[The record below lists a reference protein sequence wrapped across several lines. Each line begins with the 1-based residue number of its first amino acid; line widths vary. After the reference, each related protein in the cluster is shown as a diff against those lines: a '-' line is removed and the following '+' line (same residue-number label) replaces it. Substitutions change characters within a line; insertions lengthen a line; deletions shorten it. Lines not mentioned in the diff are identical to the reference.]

1 MPASVDEIK
10 RMLGE
15 KGVKLVR
22 YLYVD
27 LDNMIRGRVSK
38 VESLEGDLEGGLTL
52 AKIMQSGFSITDLV
66 SPGTI
71 YGPRG
76 EVTLR
81 PDPSTL
87 VVLPYAESTAAMIVD
102 QYVDDRP
109 HEVDPRPRLKEML
122 SGSKYA
128 FLVGFEP
135 EFYILRKTAEKG
147 SIEMF
152 EHHLCFST
160 HGMQSV
166 HGLLL
171 DVIDALKKQGIE
183 VEHYYPEYGSGQHEL
198 SISPYEPLQ
207 AADKLVYFRET
218 LRGVLGKHGLYA
230 SFMPKPSETLPG
242 TGMHVHIS
250 VWRDGS
256 NLLFSEDDKYML
268 SDEGYYFIG
277 GILKHLEEIIATTA
291 ASVNSYKRLRPNSW
305 SSAYACWG
313 PENREAAVRIPKP
326 PRGRE
331 EKALRLELKFVDATA
346 NPYLALGSIIAA
358 GLEGIEK
365 KIDPGEPC
373 LENPAAV
380 PEEEREK
387 RGWRR
392 YPENLLDA
400 IRGFQRSGLMRRTW
414 GDTLVEEYYKLKKFQ
429 WDLYHSIVTD
439 WERRVFLEAF

>member
-1 MPASVDEIK
+1 MSRSA
-10 RMLGE
+10 GE
-15 KGVKLVR
+15 LRQFLESRGVRLIR

-38 VESLEGDLEGGLTL
+38 VKSLESDLEGGLTL
-52 AKIMQSGFSITDLV
+52 AMIMQSGFSVTDLV
-66 SPGTI
+66 PPGTI

-76 EVTLR
+76 EVTLK

-87 VVLPYAESTAAMIVD
+87 VILPYAEATAAMIVD
-102 QYVDDRP
+102 QYVDDKP
-109 HEVDPRPRLKEML
+109 HEVDPRPKLKSML
-122 SGSKYA
+122 EGTKYS

-135 EFYILRKTAEKG
+135 EFYILRKSERG
-147 SIEMF
+147 VVDMF
-152 EHHLCFST
+152 ERHLCFST

-166 HGLLL
+166 HSILLE
-171 DVIDALKKQGIE
+171 VVNALREQGID

-198 SISPYEPLQ
+198 SMSPYEPVV

-218 LRGVLGKHGLYA
+218 LRGVLGRHGLYA
-230 SFMPKPSETLPG
+230 SFMPKPSENLPG
-242 TGMHVHIS
+242 SGLHVHIS
-250 VWRDGS
+250 VWRDGANILYS
-256 NLLFSEDDKYML
+256 DKDKYGL

-277 GILKHLEEIIATTA
+277 GILRHLREIIAATA

-313 PENREAAVRIPKP
+313 PENREAAIRIPKP

-331 EKALRLELKFVDATA
+331 EKAIRLELKFVDAA
-346 NPYLALGSIIAA
+346 SNPYLAIGSIIAA
-358 GLEGIEK
+358 GLEGIER

-373 LENPAAV
+373 MENPATL

-387 RGWRR
+387 RGWYR

-400 IRGFQRSGLMRRTW
+400 IREFRKSGLMRKTW
-414 GDTLVEEYYKLKKFQ
+414 GDTLVDEYYNLKKFQ
-429 WDLYHSIVTD
+429 WDLYHSTVTD
-439 WERRVFLEAF
+439 WERKVFLEAF